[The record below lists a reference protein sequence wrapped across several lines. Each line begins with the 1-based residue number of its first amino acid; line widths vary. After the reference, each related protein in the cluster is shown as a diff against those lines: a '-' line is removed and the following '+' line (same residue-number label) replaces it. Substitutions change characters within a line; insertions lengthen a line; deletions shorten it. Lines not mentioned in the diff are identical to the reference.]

1 MILEEINKANI
12 QAFKEKNSED
22 KDVISVIKSRAKL
35 IEVEKRTKNEPLNDG
50 DIVKLLQKL
59 IKELEEQQE
68 NYKKVGNNAEVEVLC
83 KQIEFCKSFLPKMLS
98 QQEIKSIILQM
109 EDKSVPSVM
118 KHFKANY
125 NGTCDMKDV
134 QMVLKTL

>member
-12 QAFKEKNSED
+12 QAFKEKNAVV
-22 KDVISVIKSRAKL
+22 KDIVSVIKGRAKL
-35 IEVEKRTKNEPLNDG
+35 IEVEKRTKNEQLD
-50 DIVKLLQKL
+50 DADMVKLLQKL

-68 NYKKVGNNAEVEVLC
+68 NYKKVANNAEVDVLA
-83 KQIEFCKSFLPKMLS
+83 KQIAFSQSFLPKMLS
-98 QQEIKSIILQM
+98 QEEIKNIILQM

-125 NGTCDMKDV
+125 NGLCDMKDV
-134 QMVLKTL
+134 QLVLKSL